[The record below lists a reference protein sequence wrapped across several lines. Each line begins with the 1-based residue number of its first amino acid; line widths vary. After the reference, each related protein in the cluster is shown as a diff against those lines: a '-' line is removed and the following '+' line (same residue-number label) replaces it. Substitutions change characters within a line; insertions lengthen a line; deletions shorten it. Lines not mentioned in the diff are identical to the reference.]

1 MVRAIPLENDPD
13 SLATEVAP
21 VHQFVALA
29 NPGSQR
35 EAYPL
40 NMVTAR
46 AASSTAPKR
55 AVPKPLGLPSELVRT
70 LIISFCLR
78 PRGTQSLLGSNNKT
92 GRTKPVLKLLPLHG

>member
-1 MVRAIPLENDPD
+1 MVRAVPLENDPD

-21 VHQFVALA
+21 VHQLVALV
-29 NPGSQR
+29 NPDSQR

-55 AVPKPLGLPSELVRT
+55 AVPKPLGLPSELVST
-70 LIISFCLR
+70 LTISSCLN
-78 PRGTQSLLGSNNKT
+78 PLRGK
-92 GRTKPVLKLLPLHG
+92 